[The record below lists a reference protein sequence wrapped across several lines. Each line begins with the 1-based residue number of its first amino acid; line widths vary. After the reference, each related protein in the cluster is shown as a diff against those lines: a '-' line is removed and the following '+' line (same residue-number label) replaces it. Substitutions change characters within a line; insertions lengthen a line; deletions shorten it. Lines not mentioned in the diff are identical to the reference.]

1 MIKTDNK
8 GNVVACIT
16 TKEDLDYT
24 NFDLETID
32 YYDNFLI
39 PSYEQEIERLKN
51 DIKRITN
58 ICNEKIKIINDVR
71 EYIEPM
77 VELDNDIM
85 IKGKMLKPALEML
98 DKVGD
103 KE

>member
-8 GNVVACIT
+8 GNIVACIT

-39 PSYEQEIERLKN
+39 PSYEQEIERLHFIIKEVREKLKELVEDDGTFIGEIDYLRKKELLEILDKENKN
-51 DIKRITN
+51 D
-58 ICNEKIKIINDVR
+58 
-71 EYIEPM
+71 
-77 VELDNDIM
+77 
-85 IKGKMLKPALEML
+85 
-98 DKVGD
+98 
-103 KE
+103 